1 MNETEL
7 IGIISIFVTLVFGFL
22 AKRFKWVNSNLI
34 PLQNLA
40 IGIIA
45 AIINY
50 IITNDFS
57 FFSAVF
63 AILYHSLISIPVDLF
78 NYPFKL
84 HRCQV
89 HKQIINT

>member
-22 AKRFKWVNSNLI
+22 AKKFKWVNSNLI

-45 AIINY
+45 AIIN
-50 IITNDFS
+50 
-57 FFSAVF
+57 
-63 AILYHSLISIPVDLF
+63 
-78 NYPFKL
+78 
-84 HRCQV
+84 
-89 HKQIINT
+89 

>member
-50 IITNDFS
+50 IITKDFS
-57 FFSAVF
+57 LALSASGLIAGGAYDVVHNISKVDF
-63 AILYHSLISIPVDLF
+63 TNTEIL
-78 NYPFKL
+78 
-84 HRCQV
+84 
-89 HKQIINT
+89 

>member
-22 AKRFKWVNSNLI
+22 SKRFKWVNSNLI

-50 IITNDFS
+50 IITKDFS
-57 FFSAVF
+57 LALSASGLIAGGAYDIVHNINKIDF
-63 AILYHSLISIPVDLF
+63 ANTEIL
-78 NYPFKL
+78 
-84 HRCQV
+84 
-89 HKQIINT
+89 